1 LKTLNYIEVTLNL
14 SIYYAYAAVYRLHI
28 WHTNGVIVKTLYLKF
43 LQHMRIDLH
52 VNMYEPT
59 NDLPDLTMIIW
70 STQGWHKSTNKQSYS
85 YNISTI

>member
-1 LKTLNYIEVTLNL
+1 
-14 SIYYAYAAVYRLHI
+14 
-28 WHTNGVIVKTLYLKF
+28 
-43 LQHMRIDLH
+43 MRIDLH

-85 YNISTI
+85 YNISTITKPETCLPTQLSGFQCTAVISVCKV